1 MKAESDLKKAKIDI
15 RVARKNFLPSFN
27 IIGVAGYNSLLLER
41 LFDWEN
47 IMALIAVGAF
57 EKLYTGGN
65 LTASLRIKKL
75 KFEQLFEQY
84 KQTELNAFQ
93 EINDV
98 LCMIKYDT
106 NKDSGN
112 LKKLNLE
119 KSNLNLVKERYKAG
133 IISYLEYIQ
142 YQETTLSL
150 QTEKDNS
157 KAQRLADYISLYK
170 AAGTKL

>member
-1 MKAESDLKKAKIDI
+1 
-15 RVARKNFLPSFN
+15 
-27 IIGVAGYNSLLLER
+27 
-41 LFDWEN
+41 
-47 IMALIAVGAF
+47 
-57 EKLYTGGN
+57 
-65 LTASLRIKKL
+65 
-75 KFEQLFEQY
+75 
-84 KQTELNAFQ
+84 
-93 EINDV
+93 
-98 LCMIKYDT
+98 MIKYDT